1 MPPLSVAALGWIMV
15 VLGVE
20 PSGSNWDVTVD
31 ATGWALVALGW
42 HRLVRAESAF
52 ARARTVALLAC
63 AVALA
68 RLLPGPDGLST
79 FVYVLSLMMVALT
92 LAVGAGAL
100 LVCSR
105 AAGSTTVAGQA
116 SFLRWG
122 ALGLLIVED
131 AAALGYLVEPNL
143 GDLVVAAGTFNL
155 GFAIWFTLLQLF
167 SAGRGWARPATVRR
181 TPTTDS

>member
-20 PSGSNWDVTVD
+20 PSGSTWDVAVD

-42 HRLVRAESAF
+42 QRLVRAEAAF
-52 ARARTVALLAC
+52 ALARTVALLAC
-63 AVALA
+63 LVALA
-68 RLLPGPDGLST
+68 RLPSVPDGVDT
-79 FVYVLSLMMVALT
+79 FVDVLSLMLVALT

-105 AAGSTTVAGQA
+105 AGGSTTVAGQA

-122 ALGLLIVED
+122 ALGLLLVEVG
-131 AAALGYLVEPNL
+131 AAVGYLVEPSL

-155 GFAIWFTLLQLF
+155 ALTAWFTLLQLF
-167 SAGRGWARPATVRR
+167 SAGRGWARPAA
-181 TPTTDS
+181 DSR

>member
-1 MPPLSVAALGWIMV
+1 VPPLSVAALGWIMV

-20 PSGSNWDVTVD
+20 PSGSTWDVTID

-42 HRLVRAESAF
+42 QRLVRAEASF
-52 ARARTVALLAC
+52 ALARTVALLAC
-63 AVALA
+63 LVALA
-68 RLLPGPDGLST
+68 RLPSAPDGVDT
-79 FVYVLSLMMVALT
+79 FVDVLSLMLVALT

-105 AAGSTTVAGQA
+105 AGGSATVAGQA

-122 ALGLLIVED
+122 AIGLLVVEVG
-131 AAALGYLVEPNL
+131 AAVGYLVEPGL

-155 GFAIWFTLLQLF
+155 AFAAWFTLLQLF
-167 SAGRGWARPATVRR
+167 SAGRRWAKPAAAPR
-181 TPTTDS
+181 TPPPE

>member
-1 MPPLSVAALGWIMV
+1 MPPFSVAGLGWIMV

-42 HRLVRAESAF
+42 QRLVRGEPSF
-52 ARARTVALLAC
+52 APARTVALLAC
-63 AVALA
+63 GVALA
-68 RLLPGPDGLST
+68 RLVPAPDELGT

-105 AAGSTTVAGQA
+105 AAGSPAVASQA

-122 ALGLLIVED
+122 AFGLLFVEV
-131 AAALGYLVEPNL
+131 AAAVGYLVEPSL
-143 GDLVVAAGTFNL
+143 GDLVLAAGTLNL
-155 GFAIWFTLLQLF
+155 AFAIWFTLLQLF
-167 SAGRGWARPATVRR
+167 SAGRGWARPAAARR
-181 TPTTDS
+181 TPAPE